1 MAHTKAAGSAK
12 RTVDVAG
19 KRLGIKRYAGEF
31 VKPGNIIVRQ
41 HGSRFHAGVGT
52 MLGRDYTVFAV
63 TEGFVSFRQMTGFK
77 RTQKLVDVLPT
88 RDEESSNKRAV
99 SGTPAVDK
107 KMQKSL
113 SVAAQA
119 KTDAK
124 VEEAKSE
131 PKVAKAKAV
140 KKPAAKVTKKTTAK
154 K

>member
-19 KRLGIKRYAGEF
+19 KRLGIKRYAGEY

-41 HGSRFHAGVGT
+41 HGSTFHAGVGT

-63 TEGFVSFRQMTGFK
+63 NEGFVSFRKMTGYK
-77 RTQKLVDVLPT
+77 RNQKLVDVLPT
-88 RDEESSNKRAV
+88 RTEASSNKRAV

-119 KTDAK
+119 KADAK
-124 VEEAKSE
+124 AEEAKSE
-131 PKVAKAKAV
+131 PKA
-140 KKPAAKVTKKTTAK
+140 KKPATKKAAPKATK
-154 K
+154 KATK